1 MRCRSTAAQSIYLCD
16 AKKKGRKPAEEKKR
30 NGRGEK
36 KREDGATPL
45 RDHII
50 HDYLARFVSQ
60 NLDSHHFH
68 SIHVHIDASKYQKAD
83 LARNVVTKRQY
94 APNHIHTK
102 RKGKSKGK
110 GKGERRTSEKVK
122 R

>member
-16 AKKKGRKPAEEKKR
+16 AKKRKEKKKKKKKTAEEKKR

-45 RDHII
+45 RDHVI

-60 NLDSHHFH
+60 NLESLLSF
-68 SIHVHIDASKYQKAD
+68 
-83 LARNVVTKRQY
+83 
-94 APNHIHTK
+94 
-102 RKGKSKGK
+102 KSM
-110 GKGERRTSEKVK
+110 RT
-122 R
+122 